1 MPDVTSGP
9 CTICGEEALPGAAAL
24 CNGCGEIFHLV
35 LTQDTEGKDC
45 GEVWLNEEFL
55 ALEFGCTRCVAEH
68 RGEAPPVKCNHVS
81 ARSME
86 IFRRLGVAQKLRDAG
101 LPADYPN
108 DVSYRVS
115 FTGEELSRIAIPC
128 RRDRYSA
135 IISWP

>member
-1 MPDVTSGP
+1 MPQSMPDVTSGP

-68 RGEAPPVKCNHVS
+68 RGEAATPPAAPEPGPAQQIRVRHQGLS
-81 ARSME
+81 ARD
-86 IFRRLGVAQKLRDAG
+86 IVRRKRK
-101 LPADYPN
+101 
-108 DVSYRVS
+108 
-115 FTGEELSRIAIPC
+115 
-128 RRDRYSA
+128 
-135 IISWP
+135 